1 MLIEDA
7 GDALD
12 RRPRHRGD
20 RFHEEE
26 DRSATGD
33 DRGHVPLGGLCH
45 SAHGEPE
52 GPVFVGE
59 SMVDHFSA
67 HGGLEFRPGLMSRTA
82 GHRRAPWIAS
92 TTACAKPE
100 VRTSFEPGIWRAR
113 SYVTTFEAT
122 TVRTASRNRTAAS
135 CHPRYSSIIT
145 PASISAVGFTLS
157 IPAYF
162 GALPWTGSNTAW
174 ASPKVP
180 PAPTPRPPIW
190 AAAASLRESPFRFV
204 GARTSYSSRRKRGCW
219 NMLSAIT
226 SLITIMSAGGF
237 PSYFRVPAPHR

>member
-1 MLIEDA
+1 MLIEEP
-7 GDALD
+7 GESLD

-33 DRGHVPLGGLCH
+33 DRGHVPRGGLCH
-45 SAHGEPE
+45 IAHAEPE
-52 GPVFVGE
+52 GPVLVRE
-59 SMVDHFSA
+59 SLVDHFSA

-92 TTACAKPE
+92 TTACAKTE

-122 TVRTASRNRTAAS
+122 TLRTASRSRTAAS

-162 GALPWTGSNTAW
+162 GALPWTGSNTAC
-174 ASPKVP
+174 ASP
-180 PAPTPRPPIW
+180 
-190 AAAASLRESPFRFV
+190 
-204 GARTSYSSRRKRGCW
+204 
-219 NMLSAIT
+219 
-226 SLITIMSAGGF
+226 
-237 PSYFRVPAPHR
+237 RVPAPTAPRPPLSGPAGSPPESAVPGLRSRAAVSPRPPRGSLGTVF

>member
-1 MLIEDA
+1 MLIEEP
-7 GDALD
+7 GESLD

-33 DRGHVPLGGLCH
+33 DRGHVPRGGLCH
-45 SAHGEPE
+45 IAHAEPE
-52 GPVFVGE
+52 GPVLVRE
-59 SMVDHFSA
+59 SLVDHFSA
-67 HGGLEFRPGLMSRTA
+67 HRGLEFRPGLMSRTA

-92 TTACAKPE
+92 TTACAKTE

-162 GALPWTGSNTAW
+162 GALPWTGSNTAC
-174 ASPKVP
+174 ASPRVP
-180 PAPTPRPPIW
+180 PPPTPRPPRLAP
-190 AAAASLRESPFRFV
+190 AATLRQSPFRV
-204 GARTSYSSRRKRGCW
+204 VVAGTTDSSRRKRSCL
-219 NMLSAIT
+219 NKLFAVT
-226 SLITIMSAGGF
+226 S
-237 PSYFRVPAPHR
+237 

>member
-1 MLIEDA
+1 MLIEEP
-7 GDALD
+7 GESLD
-12 RRPRHRGD
+12 CGPRHRGD

-33 DRGHVPLGGLCH
+33 DRGHVPRGGLCH
-45 SAHGEPE
+45 IAHAEPE
-52 GPVFVGE
+52 GPVLVRE
-59 SMVDHFSA
+59 SLVDHFSA
-67 HGGLEFRPGLMSRTA
+67 HGGLEFRPGLVSRAA

-92 TTACAKPE
+92 MTACAKTE

-122 TVRTASRNRTAAS
+122 TLRTASRSRTAAS

-162 GALPWTGSNTAW
+162 GALPWTGSNTACG
-174 ASPKVP
+174 SPKVP
-180 PAPTPRPPIW
+180 PPPTPSPPIW
-190 AAAASLRESPFRFV
+190 AAAGSLRESPFRV
-204 GARTSYSSRRKRGCW
+204 VRARASYSSGPKRSFLD
-219 NMLSAIT
+219 MLSPIP
-226 SLITIMSAGGF
+226 SFVTILFAGG
-237 PSYFRVPAPHR
+237 V